1 MYLKET
7 LIRVLKVKNVIL
19 LILGIFLV
27 STSVAILL
35 ELIVQYF
42 GDWFTILHARATP
55 ECVIFIALGNIM
67 IAYSR
72 ISRRL
77 INDAGFY
84 ASYFEGSLSGY
95 ISLSACILRAS
106 ARTAAVPTSLPRS
119 FPATGST
126 VFQAR
131 RVRASIIRPFTRDA
145 RSTESSLVL

>member
-55 ECVIFIALGNIM
+55 ECVIFIALGN
-67 IAYSR
+67 
-72 ISRRL
+72 RRR
-77 INDAGFY
+77 D
-84 ASYFEGSLSGY
+84 SG
-95 ISLSACILRAS
+95 AAAARADQV
-106 ARTAAVPTSLPRS
+106 AAVDSDNIGFFRKRD
-119 FPATGST
+119 TG
-126 VFQAR
+126 
-131 RVRASIIRPFTRDA
+131 
-145 RSTESSLVL
+145 